1 MLYVMISTR
10 NSQQFTPI
18 AVASLKLHTPLSPGD
33 IVVVIDNDGAL
44 PDMDGVHV
52 IRNDRPRS
60 FAENANLAINLSHV
74 TGHDLWLLN
83 NDIVFTPNWLS
94 HSFLDG
100 QSIIVP
106 HCNQYAQYEYD
117 GLELRFS
124 MDLEDLGGRFE
135 TLNRAAVA
143 HAQRANGAIYS
154 TSSLFIFY
162 CVYLPHAATKK
173 IGHFDESFGKGGGED
188 VDYRLRAMDVGVD
201 VKLAYPA
208 YLLHFMGK
216 STWRSGEVSEET
228 RERELTYRTRFIA
241 KWGTPLAEMFLSGGD
256 KRTVAARYGVLDS
269 FERADYPAIFQA
281 LRDA

>member
-18 AVASLKLHTPLSPGD
+18 AVATLKLHTPLCPGD

-83 NDIVFTPNWLS
+83 NDIAFTPNWLS
-94 HSFLDG
+94 NSFIDG
-100 QSIIVP
+100 RSIIVP
-106 HCNQYAQYEYD
+106 NCNQYAQYELN
-117 GLELRFS
+117 GLQLKFA
-124 MDLEDLGGRFE
+124 MDLEDLDGRFD
-135 TLNRAAVA
+135 TLNHAALTHAMRA
-143 HAQRANGAIYS
+143 QGALYS
-154 TSSLFIFY
+154 TSSLIIFY
-162 CVYLPHAATKK
+162 CVYLPYAATKQL
-173 IGHFDESFGKGGGED
+173 GHFDESFGRGGGED
-188 VDYRLRAMDVGVD
+188 VDYRMRAMDAGIE

-228 RERELTYRTRFIA
+228 RERELAYRTRFIA
-241 KWGTPLAEMFLSGGD
+241 KWGMPLAEMFLSGGD
-256 KRTVAARYGVLDS
+256 KRSVAQRYGVLDS
-269 FERADYPAIFQA
+269 FEQADYPAIFRA
-281 LRDA
+281 LRNA